1 MENTENSE
9 TDYFLILFSSF
20 THTKQR
26 RAIIIDMADY
36 TLIISSS
43 TEEIGVRKPLIQ
55 NWAEQNR
62 YFPSFLLR

>member
-26 RAIIIDMADY
+26 RAIFNY
-36 TLIISSS
+36 ISSIKAES
-43 TEEIGVRKPLIQ
+43 LLLIVEEPEREGILPR
-55 NWAEQNR
+55 
-62 YFPSFLLR
+62 SC